1 MIVKKKK
8 NMGLL
13 MGNEL
18 WFIGV
23 CFCLNGL
30 CNKKNIFFLF
40 LNLWMVMIF
49 NIYLLFFF

>member
-1 MIVKKKK
+1 
-8 NMGLL
+8 MGLL

-30 CNKKNIFFLF
+30 CNKKNIFFF
-40 LNLWMVMIF
+40 IF
-49 NIYLLFFF
+49 KFVDGNDF